1 MKGNKFLAAVLAA
14 SMAFSTVPAT
24 ALNVF
29 ASTTATSTTA
39 DADAKDLPTLASVQ
53 NVLDT
58 LTTNAYSTDIND
70 DSKVSATTVEAT
82 LKTEMG
88 AGKPWSSITGIGI
101 DGKVEE
107 TSDKLATSTAD
118 TFAYRTFTF
127 KLVSTANRDGRVYTV
142 KLSAEKLTDAE
153 AKAILPAYLQ
163 KKISDTAFTKGNA
176 AATQLTGAVSS
187 AVSSFNATYKTAVAT
202 GTVKF
207 DNADNGAYTIP
218 VTTPRSTPDVTG
230 TVNFYKDSQVSVEN
244 KTNGTTTGRKNLKD
258 AVLSMN
264 IDISASPYYN
274 STTKTYDTDK
284 IASDVTTAL
293 GHAATGTGF
302 TAQNVSVTDADN
314 WSFEAYDST
323 GTYKVT
329 IGTGADLET
338 DNSALKTALDNY
350 FASNEIKTAKNK
362 TLRNTDIAALVNAAL
377 VNADDDV
384 KAAVSGYTI
393 TGDGNALGSDGSGK
407 LTIKKGSKTYTY
419 SFTADVKVSEET
431 EAEANKKALATVN
444 ATTYPEYRLDGTVK
458 YDKAPVVSHDGS
470 LLSKKLLSDLKD
482 AGYNTAGQTLGTA
495 TGEAADKTTN
505 GEYKAVINPNNDVV
519 DVSLAYSSDQKL
531 QDTEK
536 ALEKFL
542 AKGSTKAANRTAY
555 TEHKAATGVKLD
567 DVIKPADEYSFATTS
582 ALSQKVQSKKA
593 VKATS
598 AADAADIVKAAIDE
612 QLKASGVADN
622 GVSVTVK
629 AVNTAAANADDA
641 SKYDVTKTA
650 DATVADDGTIKL
662 LVTASIKNDFYGW
675 SDGTNKDTAKTVSY
689 SYLMDINTNQLKENK
704 AKTISL
710 ADKTVLLSGGYY
722 TTKKSDYQVDK
733 DEVTYVE
740 ITPVIDPE
748 DANTAVTY
756 KVYDSDNSLV
766 TDEVQISDTNAV
778 YKKGSNTAVKAGTN
792 ALGLKITKTGTYTI
806 KAAAGDAEATMKL
819 TVKKN
824 FDDVSAT
831 AYYKDAVVWAYGN
844 GVTSGVTQ
852 DIFGV
857 NTDVTRAQ
865 YVTWLYRYAVSQDSN
880 VAIKDADVK
889 GVFSDVAATAY
900 YAKAVQWAKETGVT
914 AGKTDTTFAPN
925 ATITRAEA
933 VTMLWRAYGKPSA
946 GDGSEDEKTVKFTDV
961 PANAYYTTAVT
972 WAVQSYNHNSGN
984 AVTNGTST
992 TTFSPNK
999 SCSRAEGITF
1009 IYNLYA

>member
-1 MKGNKFLAAVLAA
+1 MKKKQFMSKLAALTMAA
-14 SMAFSTVPAT
+14 AMGLTAVPAT
-24 ALNVF
+24 ALNVM
-29 ASTTATSTTA
+29 ASTAVTSTT
-39 DADAKDLPTLASVQ
+39 KDDEAAAFPPTATVEGW
-53 NVLDT
+53 LDT
-58 LTTNAYSTDIND
+58 LT
-70 DSKVSATTVEAT
+70 ATQA
-82 LKTEMG
+82 
-88 AGKPWSSITGIGI
+88 
-101 DGKVEE
+101 
-107 TSDKLATSTAD
+107 SDKLKTITTDVVKSTIATNAKIDASSINVTEDTAKKQEASNAD
-118 TFAYRTFTF
+118 KFAYRTFNITLTNSAD
-127 KLVSTANRDGRVYTV
+127 KTTRDYTAVLTAETLTDDETKGILPTYLQNEIGHIAFTRG
-142 KLSAEKLTDAE
+142 SAAASQLTDAV
-153 AKAILPAYLQ
+153 K
-163 KKISDTAFTKGNA
+163 D
-176 AATQLTGAVSS
+176 AVK
-187 AVSSFNATYKTAVAT
+187 SFNDKYKTAVAT
-202 GTVKF
+202 GTVSL
-207 DNADNGAYTIP
+207 DRDGHYTISFTKP
-218 VTTPRSTPDVTG
+218 EGTSNVTG
-230 TVNFYKDSQVSVEN
+230 TVNFDKYKDSQVSVEN
-244 KTNGTTTGRKNLKD
+244 KTNGTTSGRKTLKD

-264 IDISASPYYN
+264 INISASPYYN

-293 GHAATGTGF
+293 GHGF

-362 TLRNTDIAALVNAAL
+362 TLRNTDIAALVNA
-377 VNADDDV
+377 DDAV
-384 KAAVSGYTI
+384 TAAKKTYTI
-393 TGDGNALGSDGSGK
+393 DGDGNALGSDGSGK
-407 LTIKKGSKTYTY
+407 LTIKNGSTTYTY
-419 SFTADVKVSEET
+419 AFTADVKVSEET

-458 YDKAPVVSHDGS
+458 YDQDPGVSHDVS

-482 AGYNTAGQTLGTA
+482 AGYNTAGKTFENV
-495 TGEAADKTTN
+495 TGEPADKSTN
-505 GEYKAVINPNNDVV
+505 GEYKAVIRQNNDVV

-542 AKGSTKAANRTAY
+542 AKGSTKGSNSTTY

-567 DVIKPADEYSFATTS
+567 DDDVFTPHDEYSFKTTS

-900 YAKAVQWAKETGVT
+900 YAKAVQWAKETDVT
-914 AGKTDTTFAPN
+914 SGKTDSTFAPN

-946 GDGSEDEKTVKFTDV
+946 GIGSETEKTVKFTDV

-972 WAVQSYNHNSGN
+972 WALGKDI
-984 AVTNGTST
+984 TNGTST

-1009 IYNLYA
+1009 IYNLYR

>member
-1 MKGNKFLAAVLAA
+1 MKKKQFMSKLAALTMAA
-14 SMAFSTVPAT
+14 AMGLTAVPAT
-24 ALNVF
+24 ALNVM
-29 ASTTATSTTA
+29 ASTAVTSTT
-39 DADAKDLPTLASVQ
+39 KDDEAAAFPPTATVEGW
-53 NVLDT
+53 LDT
-58 LTTNAYSTDIND
+58 LT
-70 DSKVSATTVEAT
+70 ATQA
-82 LKTEMG
+82 
-88 AGKPWSSITGIGI
+88 
-101 DGKVEE
+101 
-107 TSDKLATSTAD
+107 SDKLKTITTDVVKSTIATNAKIDASSINVTEDTAKKQEASNAD
-118 TFAYRTFTF
+118 KFAYRTFNITLTNSAD
-127 KLVSTANRDGRVYTV
+127 KTTRDYTAVLTAETLTDDETKGILPTYLQNEIGHIAFTRG
-142 KLSAEKLTDAE
+142 SAAASQLTDAV
-153 AKAILPAYLQ
+153 K
-163 KKISDTAFTKGNA
+163 D
-176 AATQLTGAVSS
+176 AVK
-187 AVSSFNATYKTAVAT
+187 SFNDKYKTAVAT
-202 GTVKF
+202 GTVSL
-207 DNADNGAYTIP
+207 DRDGHYTISFTKP
-218 VTTPRSTPDVTG
+218 EGTSNVTG
-230 TVNFYKDSQVSVEN
+230 TVNFDKYKDSQVSVEN
-244 KTNGTTTGRKNLKD
+244 KTNGTTSGRKTLKD

-264 IDISASPYYN
+264 INISASPYYN

-293 GHAATGTGF
+293 GHGF

-362 TLRNTDIAALVNAAL
+362 TLRNTDIAALVNA
-377 VNADDDV
+377 DDAV
-384 KAAVSGYTI
+384 TAAKKTYTI
-393 TGDGNALGSDGSGK
+393 DGDGNALGSDGSGK
-407 LTIKKGSKTYTY
+407 LTIKNGSTTYTY
-419 SFTADVKVSEET
+419 AFTADVKVSEET

-458 YDKAPVVSHDGS
+458 YDQDPGVSHDVS

-482 AGYNTAGQTLGTA
+482 AGYNTAGKTFENV
-495 TGEAADKTTN
+495 TGEPADKSTN
-505 GEYKAVINPNNDVV
+505 GEYKTVISPNNDVV

-542 AKGSTKAANRTAY
+542 AKGSTKAANSTAY

-622 GVSVTVK
+622 GVGVTVK

-641 SKYDVTKTA
+641 SKYDVTKAA
-650 DATVADDGTIKL
+650 DATVADEGTIKL

-722 TTKKSDYQVDK
+722 TTKKSDYQADR

-756 KVYDSDNSLV
+756 KVYDSDDSLV

-778 YKKGSNTAVKAGTN
+778 YKKGSDTAVKAGTN

-900 YAKAVQWAKETGVT
+900 YAKAVQWAKETDVT
-914 AGKTDTTFAPN
+914 SGKTDSTFAPN

-946 GDGSEDEKTVKFTDV
+946 GIGSETEKTVKFTDV

-972 WAVQSYNHNSGN
+972 WALGKDI
-984 AVTNGTST
+984 TNGTST

-1009 IYNLYA
+1009 IYNLYR

>member
-1 MKGNKFLAAVLAA
+1 MKKKQFMSKLAALTMAA
-14 SMAFSTVPAT
+14 AMGLTAVPAT
-24 ALNVF
+24 ALNVM
-29 ASTTATSTTA
+29 ASTAVTSTT
-39 DADAKDLPTLASVQ
+39 KDDEAAAFPPTATVEGW
-53 NVLDT
+53 LDT
-58 LTTNAYSTDIND
+58 LT
-70 DSKVSATTVEAT
+70 ATQA
-82 LKTEMG
+82 
-88 AGKPWSSITGIGI
+88 
-101 DGKVEE
+101 
-107 TSDKLATSTAD
+107 SDKLKTITTDVVKSTITTELTKLDGAGTISVDGVTEDPTKKQDKSDANSFAYCTFNITLTNSADSKTRTYTAVLTAD
-118 TFAYRTFTF
+118 TLTE
-127 KLVSTANRDGRVYTV
+127 
-142 KLSAEKLTDAE
+142 AETKG
-153 AKAILPAYLQ
+153 ILPSYLQ
-163 KKISDTAFTKGNA
+163 KKISDTTFTKGSA
-176 AATQLTGAVSS
+176 AASQLTDAVKD
-187 AVSSFNATYKTAVAT
+187 AVKSFNDKYKTAVET
-202 GTVKF
+202 GTVGF
-207 DNADNGAYTIP
+207 DGKGAYTIS
-218 VTTPRSTPDVTG
+218 VKTPTDTPDVTG
-230 TVNFYKDSQVSVEN
+230 TLNFSDYKDSQVSVEN
-244 KTNGTTTGRKNLKD
+244 KTNGTTSGRKTLKD

-264 IDISASPYYN
+264 INISASPYYN

-293 GHAATGTGF
+293 SHGF

-362 TLRNTDIAALVNAAL
+362 TLRNYDIAALVNA
-377 VNADDDV
+377 DDAV
-384 KAAVSGYTI
+384 TAAKKTYTI
-393 TGDGNALGSDGSGK
+393 DGDGNALGSDGSGK
-407 LTIKKGSKTYTY
+407 LTIKNGSTTYTY
-419 SFTADVKVSEET
+419 AFTADVKVSEET

-458 YDKAPVVSHDGS
+458 YDKAPAVSHDGS

-482 AGYNTAGQTLGTA
+482 AGYNTAGQSLGTA

-542 AKGSTKAANRTAY
+542 AKGSTKASNSTAY

-567 DVIKPADEYSFATTS
+567 DVFTPHDEYSFKTTS

-622 GVSVTVK
+622 GVGVTVK
-629 AVNTAAANADDA
+629 AVNTAAAKADN
-641 SKYDVTKTA
+641 KYDVTKAAEDATA
-650 DATVADDGTIKL
+650 DVEGTIKL

-675 SDGTNKDTAKTVSY
+675 SNGTKKDTAKTVSY
-689 SYLMDINTNQLKENK
+689 SYLMNIDTNKLKENK

-722 TTKKSDYQVDK
+722 TTKKSDYQPDEN
-733 DEVTYVE
+733 EVTYVE

-778 YKKGSNTAVKAGTN
+778 YKKGSDTAVKAGTN
-792 ALGLKITKTGTYTI
+792 ALGLMIKKTGTYTI

-831 AYYKDAVVWAYGN
+831 AYYKNAVVWAYGN

-852 DIFGV
+852 DLFGV

-880 VAIKDADVK
+880 VAVKDADVK
-889 GVFSDVAATAY
+889 SVFSDVAATAY

-914 AGKTDTTFAPN
+914 AGTTDTTFAPN

-946 GDGSEDEKTVKFTDV
+946 GIGSENEKTVKFTDV

-972 WAVQSYNHNSGN
+972 WAVGKEI
-984 AVTNGTST
+984 TNGTST

-1009 IYNLYA
+1009 IYNLYE

>member
-1 MKGNKFLAAVLAA
+1 MKKKQFMSKLAALTMAA
-14 SMAFSTVPAT
+14 AMGLTAVPAT
-24 ALNVF
+24 ALNVM
-29 ASTTATSTTA
+29 ASTTVNSDTEDAAAAAFPTTTQVKGWLDALTANETSADLTDITKEQVSSTVATGISDAGISVDSVEEDTTNKQDA
-39 DADAKDLPTLASVQ
+39 SDADR
-53 NVLDT
+53 
-58 LTTNAYSTDIND
+58 
-70 DSKVSATTVEAT
+70 
-82 LKTEMG
+82 
-88 AGKPWSSITGIGI
+88 
-101 DGKVEE
+101 
-107 TSDKLATSTAD
+107 
-118 TFAYRTFTF
+118 FAYRTFKITL
-127 KLVSTANRDGRVYTV
+127 KSTDNKTRTYTAV
-142 KLSAEKLTDAE
+142 LTAEKLTDDE
-153 AKAILPAYLQ
+153 TKKILPSYLQ
-163 KKISDTAFTKGNA
+163 KKISDTAFTKGSTA
-176 AATQLTGAVSS
+176 AGKLTTTVTS
-187 AVSSFNATYKTAVAT
+187 AVSSFNTKYKTNVTT
-202 GTVKF
+202 GTASFV
-207 DNADNGAYTIP
+207 NADNGAYTIP
-218 VTTPRSTPDVTG
+218 VTPPVGTDAVTG

-264 IDISASPYYN
+264 IDISAPTYYN
-274 STTKTYDTDK
+274 DATKTYDTDQ
-284 IASDVTTAL
+284 IASGVTTAL

-362 TLRNTDIAALVNAAL
+362 TLRNTDIAELVND
-377 VNADDDV
+377 DDDV
-384 KAAVSGYTI
+384 KAAKNTYTI

-407 LTIKKGSKTYTY
+407 LTIKNGSKTYTY
-419 SFTADVKVSEET
+419 AFTADVKVSEET

-458 YDKAPVVSHDGS
+458 YDKAPAVSHDGS

-482 AGYNTAGQTLGTA
+482 AGYNTTGQSLGSV

-505 GEYKAVINPNNDVV
+505 GEYKTVITPNNDVV

-542 AKGSTKAANRTAY
+542 AKGSTKGDNSTAY

-622 GVSVTVK
+622 GVGVTVK
-629 AVNTAAANADDA
+629 AVNKA
-641 SKYDVTKTA
+641 TA
-650 DATVADDGTIKL
+650 DADKYNVTEVAKDATAADEGTIKL

-689 SYLMDINTNQLKENK
+689 SYLMNIDTNQLKENK

-722 TTKKSDYQVDK
+722 TTKKSDYQADK

-766 TDEVQISDTNAV
+766 TDEVQISDDNPV
-778 YKKGSNTAVKAGTN
+778 YKKGSDTAVKAGTN

-831 AYYKDAVVWAYGN
+831 AYYKNAVVWAYGN

-852 DIFGV
+852 DLFGV

-889 GVFSDVAATAY
+889 SVFSDVAATAY
-900 YAKAVQWAKETGVT
+900 YAKAVQWAKETGIT
-914 AGKTDTTFAPN
+914 SGKTDSTFAPN

-946 GDGSEDEKTVKFTDV
+946 GNGSENEETVKFTDV
-961 PANAYYTTAVT
+961 PTNAYYTTAVT
-972 WAVQSYNHNSGN
+972 WAVQSYNHRGN
-984 AVTNGTST
+984 AITNGTST

-1009 IYNLYA
+1009 IYNLYR

>member
-14 SMAFSTVPAT
+14 SMAFSAVPMT
-24 ALNVF
+24 AMSAF
-29 ASTTATSTTA
+29 ASTSVTSETV
-39 DADAKDLPTLASVQ
+39 DADAATFPSTETVKGY
-53 NVLDT
+53 LDT
-58 LTTNAYSTDIND
+58 LTAKQDSSTFTTTITAD
-70 DSKVSATTVEAT
+70 KVKSTLNTSLNGGTISATTV
-82 LKTEMG
+82 TE
-88 AGKPWSSITGIGI
+88 T
-101 DGKVEE
+101 D
-107 TSDKLATSTAD
+107 DKLTESKAD
-118 TFAYRTFTF
+118 QFAYHTFEII
-127 KLVSTANRDGRVYTV
+127 LQNSTDSSTRKYTAV
-142 KLSAEKLTDAE
+142 LTAEKLTATE
-153 AKAILPAYLQ
+153 AKGIVTDYV
-163 KKISDTAFTKGNA
+163 KSYINGNGPIATGDDANASLKTVAEA
-176 AATQLTGAVSS
+176 AATAFEKAYGVTVTMSAESVTGNSYSV
-187 AVSSFNATYKTAVAT
+187 TAAIIGGDTVTIT
-202 GTVKF
+202 GT
-207 DNADNGAYTIP
+207 A
-218 VTTPRSTPDVTG
+218 
-230 TVNFYKDSQVSVEN
+230 NFYKDSQVTVEN
-244 KTNGTTTGRKNLKD
+244 KTNGTSAGQKAVKQ
-258 AVLSMN
+258 AVLAMN
-264 IDISASPYYN
+264 YKPSATADGTYN
-274 STTKTYDTDK
+274 TSA
-284 IASDVTTAL
+284 IATAVTNAL
-293 GHAATGTGF
+293 TGY

-329 IGTGADLET
+329 IGAGADLET
-338 DNSALKTALDNY
+338 DNEALKTALDNY
-350 FASNEIKTAKNK
+350 FASNEVKTTKDK
-362 TLRNTDIAALVNAAL
+362 TLRNTDIATIVSN
-377 VNADDDV
+377 DDNV
-384 KAAVSGYTI
+384 KKVLNGFTI

-407 LTIKKGSKTYTY
+407 LTIKNTSGSKTYTY
-419 SFTADVKVSEET
+419 AFTADVKVSEET

-458 YDKAPVVSHDGS
+458 YDKAPAVSHDVS

-482 AGYNTAGQTLGTA
+482 AGYNTTGQSLGSA

-505 GEYKAVINPNNDVV
+505 GEYKTVITPNNDVV

-542 AKGSTKAANRTAY
+542 AKGSTKAANSTEY

-567 DVIKPADEYSFATTS
+567 DVIKPFDEYSFATTS

-650 DATVADDGTIKL
+650 DATVADEGTIKL
-662 LVTASIKNDFYGW
+662 LVTASVKNDFYGW

-722 TTKKSDYQVDK
+722 TTKKSDYQGDE

-778 YKKGSNTAVKAGTN
+778 YKKGSDTAVKAGTN

-831 AYYKDAVVWAYGN
+831 AYYKNAVVWAYGN

-914 AGKTDTTFAPN
+914 AGTTDTTFAPN

-946 GDGSEDEKTVKFTDV
+946 GIGSETENTVKFTDV

-972 WAVQSYNHNSGN
+972 WAVNET
-984 AVTNGTST
+984 V
-992 TTFSPNK
+992 
-999 SCSRAEGITF
+999 
-1009 IYNLYA
+1009 

>member
-1 MKGNKFLAAVLAA
+1 MKKKQFMSKLAALTMAA
-14 SMAFSTVPAT
+14 AMGLTAVPAT
-24 ALNVF
+24 ALNVM
-29 ASTTATSTTA
+29 ASTTVTSDTEDAAAVGFPAMATVKGWLDALTANQTSAYLAGIDIDKDTGVKATVTTNLGA
-39 DADAKDLPTLASVQ
+39 LGADTISVDSVTEDTTKKQDASDADS
-53 NVLDT
+53 
-58 LTTNAYSTDIND
+58 
-70 DSKVSATTVEAT
+70 
-82 LKTEMG
+82 
-88 AGKPWSSITGIGI
+88 
-101 DGKVEE
+101 
-107 TSDKLATSTAD
+107 
-118 TFAYRTFTF
+118 FAYRTFDITL
-127 KLVSTANRDGRVYTV
+127 KNSADSKTRTYTAVLT
-142 KLSAEKLTDAE
+142 AEKLTDAE
-153 AKAILPAYLQ
+153 AKAILPEYLQ
-163 KKISDTAFTKGNA
+163 KKISDTAFTKGSDA
-176 AATQLTGAVSS
+176 AGQLTAAVTS
-187 AVSSFNATYKTAVAT
+187 AVSSFNATYKTSVAT
-202 GTVKF
+202 GTVGF
-207 DNADNGAYTIP
+207 NNTDNGAYTIA
-218 VTTPRSTPDVTG
+218 VTTPTGTPDVTG

-264 IDISASPYYN
+264 IDISASSYYN

-284 IASDVTTAL
+284 IASVVTTAL
-293 GHAATGTGF
+293 RNAATGTGF

-362 TLRNTDIAALVNAAL
+362 TLRNTDIAALVNA
-377 VNADDDV
+377 DDDV
-384 KAAVSGYTI
+384 KAAVSDYTI

-407 LTIKKGSKTYTY
+407 LTIKNGSKTYTY

-458 YDKAPVVSHDGS
+458 YDKAPAVSHDGS

-482 AGYNTAGQTLGTA
+482 AGYNTTGQSLGSV

-505 GEYKAVINPNNDVV
+505 GEYKTVITPNNDVV

-536 ALEKFL
+536 TLEKFL
-542 AKGSTKAANRTAY
+542 AKGSTKTANSTAY

-641 SKYDVTKTA
+641 NKYDVTKTA

-722 TTKKSDYQVDK
+722 TTKKSDCQADK

-900 YAKAVQWAKETGVT
+900 YAKAVQWAKETGIT

-946 GDGSEDEKTVKFTDV
+946 GIGSENEETVKFTDV

-972 WAVQSYNHNSGN
+972 WAVQRPI
-984 AVTNGTST
+984 TNGTST

-1009 IYNLYA
+1009 IYNLYK

>member
-1 MKGNKFLAAVLAA
+1 M
-14 SMAFSTVPAT
+14 
-24 ALNVF
+24 
-29 ASTTATSTTA
+29 
-39 DADAKDLPTLASVQ
+39 
-53 NVLDT
+53 
-58 LTTNAYSTDIND
+58 
-70 DSKVSATTVEAT
+70 
-82 LKTEMG
+82 
-88 AGKPWSSITGIGI
+88 
-101 DGKVEE
+101 
-107 TSDKLATSTAD
+107 
-118 TFAYRTFTF
+118 
-127 KLVSTANRDGRVYTV
+127 
-142 KLSAEKLTDAE
+142 
-153 AKAILPAYLQ
+153 
-163 KKISDTAFTKGNA
+163 
-176 AATQLTGAVSS
+176 
-187 AVSSFNATYKTAVAT
+187 
-202 GTVKF
+202 
-207 DNADNGAYTIP
+207 
-218 VTTPRSTPDVTG
+218 
-230 TVNFYKDSQVSVEN
+230 
-244 KTNGTTTGRKNLKD
+244 
-258 AVLSMN
+258 
-264 IDISASPYYN
+264 
-274 STTKTYDTDK
+274 
-284 IASDVTTAL
+284 
-293 GHAATGTGF
+293 
-302 TAQNVSVTDADN
+302 
-314 WSFEAYDST
+314 
-323 GTYKVT
+323 
-329 IGTGADLET
+329 
-338 DNSALKTALDNY
+338 
-350 FASNEIKTAKNK
+350 
-362 TLRNTDIAALVNAAL
+362 
-377 VNADDDV
+377 
-384 KAAVSGYTI
+384 
-393 TGDGNALGSDGSGK
+393 
-407 LTIKKGSKTYTY
+407 
-419 SFTADVKVSEET
+419 
-431 EAEANKKALATVN
+431 
-444 ATTYPEYRLDGTVK
+444 
-458 YDKAPVVSHDGS
+458 
-470 LLSKKLLSDLKD
+470 
-482 AGYNTAGQTLGTA
+482 
-495 TGEAADKTTN
+495 
-505 GEYKAVINPNNDVV
+505 
-519 DVSLAYSSDQKL
+519 
-531 QDTEK
+531 
-536 ALEKFL
+536 
-542 AKGSTKAANRTAY
+542 
-555 TEHKAATGVKLD
+555 KLD
-567 DVIKPADEYSFATTS
+567 DVFTPHDEYSFKTTS

-622 GVSVTVK
+622 GVGVTVK

-641 SKYDVTKTA
+641 SKYDVTKA
-650 DATVADDGTIKL
+650 AEDATVADEGTIKL

-722 TTKKSDYQVDK
+722 TTKKSDYQADK

-740 ITPVIDPE
+740 ITPVIDPK

-756 KVYDSDNSLV
+756 KVYDSDDSLV

-778 YKKGSNTAVKAGTN
+778 YKKGSDTAVKAGTN

-865 YVTWLYRYAVSQDSN
+865 YVTWLYRYAVSQDSK

-889 GVFSDVAATAY
+889 SVFSDVAATAY

-914 AGKTDTTFAPN
+914 AGTTDTTFAPN

-946 GDGSEDEKTVKFTDV
+946 GTGAEDEYTVKFTDV

-984 AVTNGTST
+984 AVTKGTST